1 MSHTMGNQL
10 TTLKRDARGPARSIA
25 EAVAEF
31 RRRGLSASAFA
42 KMTSISKNTY
52 WNWLHC
58 QGLNRKRGSMPSKS
72 SKHSQVRF
80 VQVAALAARLVQ
92 SLA

>member
-1 MSHTMGNQL
+1 
-10 TTLKRDARGPARSIA
+10 
-25 EAVAEF
+25 
-31 RRRGLSASAFA
+31 
-42 KMTSISKNTY
+42 MTSISKNTY